1 MPATAAA
8 ALLCFV
14 VSVADGDTLTAR
26 CGLAGLFRSTRVRI
40 AAIDAPERRQAFGS
54 QSRQNLVNLCLKKT
68 ARITVLERDRYGRS
82 VATVRCQGQDVS
94 TAQVQAGLA
103 WVYTAYAQD
112 FPELVPLERQ
122 ARQQR
127 LGLWSQ
133 SRPIPP
139 WQYRVRYKKF
149 NSKFN

>member
-26 CGLAGLFRSTRVRI
+26 CGFAGLFHATRVRI
-40 AAIDAPERRQAFGS
+40 AAIDAPERRQAFGP
-54 QSRQNLVNLCLKKT
+54 QSREHLVKLCLRKR
-68 ARITVLERDRYGRS
+68 AHITVLERDRYGRS

-94 TAQVQAGLA
+94 TAQVRAGMA
-103 WVYTAYAQD
+103 WVYTSYANN

-133 SRPIPP
+133 NRPTPP
-139 WQYRVRYKKF
+139 WQYRLRYKKF
-149 NSKFN
+149 D